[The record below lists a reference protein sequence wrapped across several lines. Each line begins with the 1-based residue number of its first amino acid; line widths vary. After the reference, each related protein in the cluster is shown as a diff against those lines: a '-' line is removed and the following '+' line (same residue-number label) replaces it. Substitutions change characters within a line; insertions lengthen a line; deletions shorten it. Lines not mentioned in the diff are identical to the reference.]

1 MRFLSIPIHSIRFK
15 LIVSLIGVSL
25 LIGLISLLVGGN
37 LLYRSVLDE
46 AGNRIRQDLNVARV
60 IYDDRVEALRLALE
74 ITAATTNFRQAITST
89 DLRAVSDMLL
99 GSSDRLQ
106 LDFWGVTDENGRTL
120 LPRGADQPEN
130 VPPTQIN
137 PFVFQALEKKMPVS
151 GTIILDREQLQAE
164 NPTLG
169 DRAFIQIQQTPEPLE
184 PSRRQVTAGLTIGAA
199 VPFYV
204 EGRPAGV
211 IYGGSLLNHDTAIVD
226 RIGETV
232 FENETYRGHKV
243 GTATIFLE
251 DLRIATSVKDPS
263 GKRAIGT
270 FASPEVARQVLDEG
284 TKWTDRARVL
294 ADWYITAYEPI
305 TDLMGKRVGM
315 LYVGVLE
322 AKYADVRIKAITVFA
337 AITFAGMLT
346 AIVLGWL
353 ITGRVMRPVSHLIR
367 ASSEISS
374 GNFDIDI
381 GPISKD
387 DIGQLQKNFLLMTDA
402 LKEREACQKV
412 ESEIRLIQSEK
423 QASVGKLAAGVAH
436 EINNPLTAVLTF
448 THLILR
454 RKDLPAEV
462 RTDLETVATQTERVR
477 EIVKSLLDFA
487 RQTAITPEPMD
498 INGLIEDSVKLMKN
512 QAHIKGVALAFTGA
526 EGLSDFT
533 LDRNQCQ
540 SVLINMIINALDA
553 TPADGRIDIRT
564 RQTDTDTDNGRGV
577 EITITDTGSGIPPDH
592 MEKLF
597 DPFFTTKDVG
607 KGTGLG
613 LAVSAGIIQR
623 HGGTIKVKSK
633 PGAGTTF
640 TLWLPQDPVD
650 LFPGSDP
657 DQEGGI

>member
-1 MRFLSIPIHSIRFK
+1 MRFRSIPIHSIRFK
-15 LIVSLIGVSL
+15 LIGSLIGVSF
-25 LIGLISLLVGGN
+25 LIGMISLLVGGN

-60 IYDDRVEALRLALE
+60 IYDDRVAVFRIALE
-74 ITAATTNFRQAITST
+74 IAASTTDFKQAAASA
-89 DLRAVSDMLL
+89 DLRTVTGIIQELS
-99 GSSDRLQ
+99 GRLK
-106 LDFWGVTDENGRTL
+106 LDFCGFADESGQTL
-120 LPRGADQPEN
+120 IRHGDARSGKT
-130 VPPTQIN
+130 PPTPIN
-137 PFVFQALEKKMPVS
+137 PFVLQALEKHTPVS
-151 GTIILDREQLQAE
+151 GTIVLNRKQLQAE
-164 NPTLG
+164 KPSLSKQATIKIDPTPQAG
-169 DRAFIQIQQTPEPLE
+169 DPPH
-184 PSRRQVTAGLTIGAA
+184 RQVTNGLTIGAA
-199 VPFYV
+199 VPIHMA
-204 EGRPAGV
+204 GRTVGV
-211 IYGGSLLNHDTAIVD
+211 IYGGLLLNHDTGIVD

-232 FENETYRGHKV
+232 FKNEAYRGRNV
-243 GTATIFLE
+243 GTATIFLK
-251 DLRIATSVKDPS
+251 DLRIATSVKSLS

-270 FASPEVARQVLDEG
+270 YASPAVAHQVLDEG
-284 TKWTDRARVL
+284 IKWTDRAQVL
-294 ADWYITAYEPI
+294 EDWHITAYEPI
-305 TDLMGKRVGM
+305 IDLMGKRVGM

-322 AKYADVRIKAITVFA
+322 AQYADVRRKAITVFA
-337 AITFAGMLT
+337 GITLAGMIT
-346 AIVLGWL
+346 AIILGWL
-353 ITGRVMRPVSHLIR
+353 FTGRAMRPVSHLIR

-374 GNFDIDI
+374 GNFAPDI
-381 GPISKD
+381 GPISRD
-387 DIGQLQKNFLLMTDA
+387 DIGQLQKKFLMMTDA
-402 LKEREACQKV
+402 LKEREERQKA
-412 ESEIRLIQSEK
+412 ESEIHLIQSEK

-498 INGLIEDSVKLMKN
+498 INGLIEDSIRLMQN
-512 QAHIKGVALAFTGA
+512 QAHIKGVTLAFKGA

-553 TPADGRIDIRT
+553 TPADGRIDIQT
-564 RQTDTDTDNGRGV
+564 RRTDTDTDNGRGV
-577 EITITDTGSGIPPDH
+577 EITIADTGSGIAPDH

-613 LAVSAGIIQR
+613 LAVSAGIVQR

-650 LFPGSDP
+650 LFPVSAP
-657 DQEGGI
+657 DQGGGV